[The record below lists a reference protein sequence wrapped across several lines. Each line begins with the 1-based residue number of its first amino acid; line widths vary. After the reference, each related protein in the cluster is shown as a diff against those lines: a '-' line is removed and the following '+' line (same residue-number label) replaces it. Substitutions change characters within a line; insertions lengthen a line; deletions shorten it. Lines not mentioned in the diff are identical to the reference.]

1 MKLLAI
7 LLLSLTA
14 GRPAELI
21 VAAAS
26 DLAPLQAPLK
36 ASFHRVS
43 GQTLRFTIGS
53 SGELA
58 RQIRSGAPYDV
69 FLSANEQY
77 VKDLSAAGFLDPTS
91 VTVYAH
97 GRVALW
103 SKTGKYKTLN
113 DLLRPEALHIAI
125 ANPKFAPYGVAAR
138 QVLENRGLWKRLEP
152 KIVYG
157 ENIRETFQYA
167 ESGNAD
173 AALVAWSL
181 VHDRGGILLPAA
193 WHAPINQAGGVV
205 ARSSEKSVAK
215 RFLEFLTGPEG
226 SKILAAHGLEQ

>member
-1 MKLLAI
+1 MKLLTLF
-7 LLLSLTA
+7 LLLLTA
-14 GRPAELI
+14 GRSAELI

-26 DLAPLQAPLK
+26 DLAPLR
-36 ASFHRVS
+36 ASLTGGFQRLT

-77 VKDLSAAGFLDPTS
+77 VKDLSASGFLDPAS
-91 VTVYAH
+91 LTVYAH
-97 GRVALW
+97 GRLAIW
-103 SKTGKYKTLN
+103 SKTGEYRTLG
-113 DLLRPEALHIAI
+113 DLLKPTALHVAI

-138 QVLENRGLWKRLEP
+138 QVLENRGLWKQVER

-157 ENIRETFQYA
+157 ENIRETLQYA

-173 AALVAWSL
+173 VALVAWSL
-181 VHDRGGILLPAA
+181 VHDKGGILLPAA
-193 WHAPINQAGGVV
+193 WHAPISQRPVYLRRAPAVI
-205 ARSSEKSVAK
+205 R
-215 RFLEFLTGPEG
+215 
-226 SKILAAHGLEQ
+226 